1 MFGPF
6 ANSSTAVEIGNIFG
20 EAGER
25 IRKMREL
32 SAEREALGQRARVET
47 SDTDSLID
55 DFETAVLA
63 SLNDVGR
70 KAVGERTDVG
80 IEFYPTNLR
89 VSEETQSGADIGV
102 RLHLEA
108 DGFNITKGILFQCK
122 RMYGNEQQA
131 SYDRLRG
138 DGEAQAENM
147 LKITPASFFL
157 LYNGVRAETIGR
169 WIKPPACLSFV
180 DERLGPFPFMFREFW
195 QYDPLIEPPYSLWNT
210 GVTVLPAARVY
221 AESRVSRRESKA
233 LSVDAQHWARA
244 SIPIGIF
251 MADMFGSCFVGDVRS
266 SVLRLVTPPKLRDL
280 NLTGIEDEESSLLP
294 VRRLMNVRVVQG
306 QG

>member
-6 ANSSTAVEIGNIFG
+6 SNSRTAVEVGNIFG

-25 IRKMREL
+25 IRQMREK
-32 SAEREALGQRARVET
+32 SAERESLGNRARVEP
-47 SDTDSLID
+47 SDTDHLIH
-55 DFETAVLA
+55 DFETAVRGALGE
-63 SLNDVGR
+63 VGR
-70 KAVGERTDVG
+70 KAVGERTEVG
-80 IEFYPTNLR
+80 IEFYPTNLP
-89 VSEETQSGADIGV
+89 VGEENRYGADIGV

-131 SYDRLRG
+131 SYDALRG
-138 DGEAQAENM
+138 DGEAQAEKM
-147 LKITPASFFL
+147 LKVTPASFFL
-157 LYNGVRAETIGR
+157 LFNGVRAETIGR
-169 WIKPPACLSFV
+169 WIKPPACMSIL
-180 DERLGPFPFMFREFW
+180 DDRLYPIPFPWGEFW
-195 QYDPLIEPPYSLWNT
+195 RYERFIERRYSLWNT

-280 NLTGIEDEESSLLP
+280 NATGIDDDESSLLP
-294 VRRLMNVRVVQG
+294 VRRLMSVRVAQSQG
-306 QG
+306 